1 MCFLIITFRKEVVRL
16 FLFVLFLF
24 FLVGLLGEDLRWVFA
39 QLRNYE
45 VND

>member
-1 MCFLIITFRKEVVRL
+1 MFPYYYIQEGGCEIVSVCSVCL
-16 FLFVLFLF
+16 